1 MNKKTDKPTPDGYFG
16 LLQNTKR
23 ATRDAGQQMRLA
35 RYREVHFEA
44 TRIEPKFQE

>member
-23 ATRDAGQQMRLA
+23 AARDGGQQMRSA

-44 TRIEPKFQE
+44 TRIEPEFQE